1 MNRRVSVKFLKF
13 NSQLVPDK
21 STRDSHNYCTGSGPP
36 ISKFAFVDQNDV
48 DRKRDAEQSYLHI
61 MKQKFGF
68 LVALGE
74 LNIVYRKGFPLSDL
88 SLFVL

>member
-1 MNRRVSVKFLKF
+1 M
-13 NSQLVPDK
+13 
-21 STRDSHNYCTGSGPP
+21 
-36 ISKFAFVDQNDV
+36 